1 MDHIINKTVSGISQ
15 HISSL
20 GPSVSGLCSRLSL
33 HLVCC
38 ESELISRNSFLRWSA
53 DDEIDEM
60 AKETAVYQSILKE
73 FDALKTLKS
82 QSHLPEL
89 DVALPSMMV

>member
-1 MDHIINKTVSGISQ
+1 MEHIINKTVTKIMQ
-15 HISSL
+15 QISSL
-20 GPSVSGLCSRLSL
+20 GPSVSGLCSRLSV

-38 ESELISRNSFLRWSA
+38 ESELISRDGFLLWA
-53 DDEIDEM
+53 PNIEIDEM

-82 QSHLPEL
+82 Q
-89 DVALPSMMV
+89 